1 VHGITKKPQAN
12 RWAILAVGL
21 VAQMTFSATFLGLPA
36 ASLLLQGSLGL
47 STGELAVVLGAASIA
62 VVVTEFPWGVA
73 ADRFGERR
81 VLLLGVVGAATALA
95 AVAIVTSAPY
105 PSVWMLAGAL
115 FIGAAFGGAVT
126 GPSGSAILGWF
137 AERRHGTL
145 VSLRV
150 AAVPAGGAVGT
161 LAYSWLL
168 SHGGAPLMFVVFAT
182 ACALCALLV
191 WVFVF
196 DPSVHVHV
204 HENEVE
210 GGIPARPASRP
221 APRPALRQPGVWR
234 VAASGLLLDISQF
247 FVLTFAAA
255 LLADQYGYAPLAG
268 VGVVAV
274 MQFVGGALRV
284 AAGVGTDLVPWLTRT
299 IVVRGA
305 AILQA
310 ACLVVVAISPRE
322 SVTAALIAM
331 LIAGIVSCAW
341 QGAHFAQITTLA
353 GPGQAGTA
361 LGLNNAATSLGA
373 FLPQVVAGALA
384 VAAGWGSTTILLGVV
399 PALLAAVVFPRGHR

>member
-1 VHGITKKPQAN
+1 MRKKPQAN

-168 SHGGAPLMFVVFAT
+168 SHGGAPLTFVVFAT

-196 DPSVHVHV
+196 DPSVH
-204 HENEVE
+204 ENEVE
-210 GGIPARPASRP
+210 GEIPA
-221 APRPALRQPGVWR
+221 RPALRQPGVWR

-255 LLADQYGYAPLAG
+255 LLADQHGYPPLAG

-305 AILQA
+305 AVLQA

-384 VAAGWGSTTILLGVV
+384 VAAGWGSTTILLGVL